1 MSAVWYVFTCI
12 HLSCLYLAG
21 LLGPG
26 PWLPLAH
33 FPGKKSAKIWIRSG
47 NYEWSMRGASQIYL
61 KRESVVKKSSIMTLS
76 LHYIGGEA
84 H

>member
-1 MSAVWYVFTCI
+1 MYTFELFVSGRIAGSWTLVATCTF
-12 HLSCLYLAG
+12 SS
-21 LLGPG
+21 
-26 PWLPLAH
+26 
-33 FPGKKSAKIWIRSG
+33 GKKSAKIWIRSG